1 MALHSAL
8 TLLATVATA
17 SSLTYD
23 GTVLQ
28 HEYGFLTVRD
38 TNCHVHEVDLAGFDN
53 TSSGRRVR
61 IVSIYDQSVGV
72 ERPRRITFDVGRGA
86 PTNCETAGAVQSITG
101 VIVSYSHGNGLG
113 LLAIQPAGKRPV
125 TFTVPMTR
133 IDYFGNRAVP
143 DDLASR
149 VTFGRT
155 RVRITFRT
163 VMDVDGT
170 SIEVLGVNRA
180 P

>member
-1 MALHSAL
+1 
-8 TLLATVATA
+8 
-17 SSLTYD
+17 
-23 GTVLQ
+23 
-28 HEYGFLTVRD
+28 
-38 TNCHVHEVDLAGFDN
+38 
-53 TSSGRRVR
+53 
-61 IVSIYDQSVGV
+61 
-72 ERPRRITFDVGRGA
+72 
-86 PTNCETAGAVQSITG
+86 
-101 VIVSYSHGNGLG
+101 
-113 LLAIQPAGKRPV
+113 
-125 TFTVPMTR
+125 MTR

-170 SIEVLGVNRA
+170 SIDVLGINRA